1 MNRPFSHSGL
11 GITGIVL
18 GSLAVFILLL
28 DITLWM
34 IFRANNHLTS
44 SNQLILTVLSILNII
59 IVIVGLTSS
68 LKGILQQERKK
79 TLAVIGLVLNLF
91 VLILYISGVVILI
104 I

>member
-28 DITLWM
+28 NITLFM
-34 IFRANNHLTS
+34 VFRANNHLTS
-44 SNQLILTVLSILNII
+44 SNQLVLTVLAVFNII

-91 VLILYISGVVILI
+91 VLILYISGI
-104 I
+104 IVLVL